1 MADTKHVIEILADSG
16 VAGIDEHDLLN
27 ENQCAYVFPDYETL
41 KPVEV
46 HDADVRELPFKDA
59 VH

>member
-1 MADTKHVIEILADSG
+1 MADTKQVIEILADSG

-27 ENQCAYVFPDYETL
+27 ENQCAYVFP
-41 KPVEV
+41 
-46 HDADVRELPFKDA
+46 PFKDA